1 MKLRNWAQVGLI
13 TCLAGPALAQT
24 TAITPTPEA
33 KPVETII
40 VTGSS
45 IRRQVETSALPLQI
59 VGREDL
65 KREGISSPE
74 QLIAYLTA
82 NVPGIDN
89 LASNADVTE
98 NRGARGGSFANLRGQ
113 GSAGTLILL
122 NGRRVAAHGINGGA
136 VDINQLP
143 IAAMQ
148 RVDVLKDGASAIYG
162 TDAIGGVMNF
172 VTRTDF
178 QGLNARVFT
187 DVTEEGGG
195 NIYQASLMG
204 GYGDI
209 STQNFNIMATVSY
222 RKNEELLASER
233 DFIDT
238 FQINRGLSPD
248 TRGTPFGTIF
258 PLTTSAT
265 APFTPNGTLFGT
277 AATAPLV
284 PGSTT
289 LRYSNG
295 VNPLALPGGPGCAA
309 IKDMDDYAEQIWF
322 SPTNSVTA
330 SLACSWDSGEQAS
343 IQQEQETLNGLVRAV
358 YRVGKHEIVGE
369 FTASD
374 ATADNRFSHIQLIPN
389 ATAIGAPDSTSLNFA
404 YFRVPGVNEAIYDRI
419 ANALVAAFPTDTAL
433 AGRRALNL
441 PIAMRW
447 RCIECGRREVS
458 TNTKTSRYFVG
469 ADGPL
474 PFGDWNYRVG
484 ASQAT
489 SEAES
494 TLGSGYYYRN
504 AFTVNGVRR
513 NNGIVNVFNSGVLNP
528 FLLPG
533 EQQSAAALAALETA
547 SARGVTLFGGKF
559 TVTQFDGSMSGPLFD
574 LPGGKAYAAVGVDFR
589 TEEYAF
595 NGDRRVSAERA
606 NILGAPFDD
615 ANALAN
621 VSRDVKA
628 VFAEIFFPILDNLEF
643 TIAGRV
649 DEYDGFG
656 RTTNPKY
663 SFRYSP
669 LDILTFR
676 GSYSTGFRVP
686 SFNQIYNGVTAVDL
700 ALGSAVVDPKTCPT
714 LVVSTLPGCGNILD
728 LGPVRELTGGNLG
741 LGPEEA
747 ENFSFG
753 FILKF
758 AGNASATVD
767 WWRIERTG
775 TIASLTRTQ
784 LQQNYADFEDKFV
797 RDPVSGRIVTIDRRI
812 LNAGGNLMEG
822 MEISLRNNGEIMGTK
837 WSAALDGTHIINR
850 QSKLLPSAAYGA
862 NEVDKWT
869 RFQDLTLS
877 WRHNAYVTLS
887 RGDWSATLSQ
897 SYRPSYLDNANYLG
911 IASGVFV
918 PANYQQRVKSYTT
931 YNTTVT
937 YRGIKNMVITGGI
950 KNLLN
955 TEPPF
960 TLNYD
965 SDLGSGSSWD
975 PRIADPRGR
984 AFTLSLEYEF

>member
-1 MKLRNWAQVGLI
+1 MKLRNWAQVGLM
-13 TCLAGPALAQT
+13 TCLAGPAFAQT
-24 TAITPTPEA
+24 VAATSAAEA

-59 VGREDL
+59 VSREDL

-82 NVPGIDN
+82 NVAGVDN

-143 IAAMQ
+143 ITAMQ
-148 RVDVLKDGASAIYG
+148 RIDVLKDGASAIYG
-162 TDAIGGVMNF
+162 TDAIGGVINF
-172 VTRTDF
+172 ITRTDY
-178 QGLNARVFT
+178 QGMNARVFT
-187 DVTEEGGG
+187 DVTEQGGG
-195 NIYQASLMG
+195 NIYQASLLG
-204 GYGDI
+204 GYGDLA
-209 STQNFNIMATVSY
+209 SQNFNIMATVSY
-222 RKNEELLASER
+222 RKNEELLATQR
-233 DFIDT
+233 DFVDG
-238 FQINRGLSPD
+238 FQTNRGLSND

-258 PLTTSAT
+258 PLNTTAT

-277 AATAPLV
+277 TTNAPFV

-289 LRYSNG
+289 LRLVGG
-295 VNPLALPGGPGCAA
+295 VNPLALPGGLGCSA
-309 IKDMDDYAEQIWF
+309 IKDMDDYAEQLWF
-322 SPTNSVTA
+322 SASTSATA
-330 SLACSWDSGEQAS
+330 SLACAWDTGNQAS
-343 IQQEQETLNGLVRAV
+343 IQQEQETTNALVRGV
-358 YRVGKHEIVGE
+358 FRLGEHEFVGE

-374 ATADNRFSHIQLIPN
+374 ATANNRFSHIQLIPN
-389 ATAIGAPDSTSLNFA
+389 ATAISGADSTSLNFA
-404 YFRVPGVNEAIYDRI
+404 YFRVPGVNEAVYDRI

-447 RCIECGRREVS
+447 RCIECGRREIS
-458 TNTKTSRYFVG
+458 TNTKTSRFFFG

-474 PFGDWNYRVG
+474 PFGDWNYRFG

-504 AFTVNGVRR
+504 AFSVNGVQR

-533 EQQSAAALAALETA
+533 QEQTAAALAALETA

-559 TVTQFDGSMSGPLFD
+559 TVTQFDGSMSGPIFD
-574 LPGGKAYAAVGVDFR
+574 LPGGKAYAAIGVDFR

-595 NGDRRVSAERA
+595 NGDQRVAAERS
-606 NILGAPFDD
+606 NILGAPFDQ
-615 ANALAN
+615 ANVLSG

-628 VFAEIFFPILDNLEF
+628 VFAEMVFPVLDNLEF

-663 SFRYSP
+663 SLKYQPMDR
-669 LDILTFR
+669 LLFR

-700 ALGSAVVDPKTCPT
+700 ALGAAVVDPKTCPT
-714 LVVSTLPGCGNILD
+714 LVVSTLAGCGNILD
-728 LGPVRELTGGNLG
+728 LGPVRELTGGNLQ

-747 ENFSFG
+747 ENATFG
-753 FILKF
+753 FVLNL
-758 AGNASATVD
+758 AQNATISVD
-767 WWRIERTG
+767 WWQIERTG

-784 LQQNYADFEDKFV
+784 LMQNYVDFEDKFQ
-797 RDPVSGRIVTIDRRI
+797 RDPVSGRIVAIDRRI

-822 MEISLRNNGEIMGTK
+822 LEIGLRNNGEFMGTK
-837 WSAALDGTHIINR
+837 WSAGLDGTHILNR
-850 QSKLLPSAAYGA
+850 QSKLLPAADYGL

-877 WRHNAYVTLS
+877 WRHNAYLTLT

-897 SYRPSYLDNANYLG
+897 AYRPSYLDNANYLG
-911 IASGVFV
+911 IASGVV
-918 PANYQQRVKSYTT
+918 IPSDYQQRVESYTT

-955 TEPPF
+955 TDPPF
-960 TLNYD
+960 TLGYD
-965 SDLGSGSSWD
+965 SDLGSGSSWE
-975 PRIADPRGR
+975 PRLADPRGR
-984 AFTLSLEYEF
+984 AFTLNLEYEF

>member
-1 MKLRNWAQVGLI
+1 MKLRNWAQVGLA
-13 TCLAGPALAQT
+13 TCLAGPALAQNAPAPADT
-24 TAITPTPEA
+24 EV
-33 KPVETII
+33 KSVETII

-59 VGREDL
+59 INRDDL

-74 QLIAYLTA
+74 QLISYLTA
-82 NVPGIDN
+82 NVAGIDN
-89 LASNADVTE
+89 LAANADVTE

-148 RVDVLKDGASAIYG
+148 RIDVLKDGASAIYG
-162 TDAIGGVMNF
+162 TDAIGGVINF
-172 VTRTDF
+172 ITRTDF
-178 QGLNARVFT
+178 QGLKANAFT
-187 DVTEEGGG
+187 DVTEQGGG
-195 NIYQASLMG
+195 NIYQASLLA

-238 FQINRGLSPD
+238 FQINRGLSVD

-258 PLTTSAT
+258 PLATSAT
-265 APFTPNGTLFGT
+265 SPFTPNGTLWGT
-277 AATAPLV
+277 TTTAPLV

-289 LRYSNG
+289 LRYTGG
-295 VNPLALPGGPGCAA
+295 VNPLALPGGLGCTA
-309 IKDMDDYAEQIWF
+309 IKDMDDYAEQLWF

-330 SLACSWDSGEQAS
+330 SLACSWDTGEQAS

-358 YRVGKHEIVGE
+358 YRFGEHQIVGE
-369 FTASD
+369 FTASE
-374 ATADNRFSHIQLIPN
+374 ATADNRFSHIQLTPN
-389 ATAIGAPDSTSLNFA
+389 ASAITGPDSTSLNFA
-404 YFRVPGVNEAIYDRI
+404 YFRIPGVNDAIYDRI

-447 RCIECGRREVS
+447 RCIECGRREIS
-458 TNTKTSRYFVG
+458 TTTTTNRFFLG

-474 PFGDWNYRVG
+474 PLDGWSYRVG

-494 TLGSGYYYRN
+494 VLGSGYYYRN
-504 AFTVNGVRR
+504 ALTVNGVQK
-513 NNGIVNVFNSGVLNP
+513 NNGIVNVFNSGVINP
-528 FLLPG
+528 FLRPG
-533 EQQSAAALAALETA
+533 ETQTAAGLAALETA
-547 SARGVTLFGGKF
+547 SARGVRLFGGKF
-559 TVTQFDGSMSGPLFD
+559 TVTQYDGSLSGPLFE
-574 LPGGKAYAAVGVDFR
+574 LPAGKVYAAVGVDFR
-589 TEEYAF
+589 TEEYEF
-595 NGDRRVSAERA
+595 NGDRRVAAERA

-615 ANALAN
+615 ANALNA

-628 VFAEIFFPILDNLEF
+628 VFAEVVVPVLDNLEI
-643 TIAGRV
+643 TVAGRV

-663 SFRYSP
+663 AFKYRP
-669 LDILTFR
+669 LEMLLFR

-686 SFNQIYNGVTAVDL
+686 SFNQIYNGTTSVDL

-728 LGPVRELTGGNLG
+728 LGPVRETTGGNRG

-747 ENFSFG
+747 ENLSLG
-753 FILKF
+753 FVLNF
-758 AGNASATVD
+758 AGNATASVD

-775 TIASLTRTQ
+775 TIATLTRTQ
-784 LQQNYADFEDKFV
+784 LQQNYNDFADKFV
-797 RDPVSGRIVTIDRRI
+797 RDPASGRIVEIDRRI
-812 LNAGGNLMEG
+812 LNAGGSLMEG
-822 MEISLRNNGEIMGTK
+822 MEISLRNSGEFMGTK
-837 WSAALDGTHIINR
+837 WVAALDGTHIINR
-850 QSKLLPSAAYGA
+850 QSKLLPSAAYGP

-877 WRHNAYVTLS
+877 WRHNAYVTLT
-887 RGDWSATLSQ
+887 RGDWSATFSQ
-897 SYRPSYLDNANYLG
+897 SYRPSYLDNASYLG

-918 PANYQQRVKSYTT
+918 PADYQQRVKSYTT

-937 YRGIKNMVITGGI
+937 YRGIKNMVVTGGI
-950 KNLLN
+950 KNIFN
-955 TEPPF
+955 TDPPF
-960 TLNYD
+960 TLSYD

-975 PRIADPRGR
+975 PRVTDPRGR
-984 AFTLSLEYEF
+984 AFTLSVEYDF

>member
-1 MKLRNWAQVGLI
+1 MKIRNWAQVGLV
-13 TCLAGPALAQT
+13 TFLAGPAFAQT
-24 TAITPTPEA
+24 AATTPVAEA
-33 KPVETII
+33 KPVETVI

-45 IRRQVETSALPLQI
+45 IRRQVETSSLPLQI

-65 KREGISSPE
+65 SREGISSPE
-74 QLIAYLTA
+74 QLIAYLTS

-143 IAAMQ
+143 MAAMKNIE
-148 RVDVLKDGASAIYG
+148 VLKDGASAIYG
-162 TDAIGGVMNF
+162 TDAIGGVINF
-172 VTRTDF
+172 ITRTDY
-178 QGLNARVFT
+178 QGLTANAFT
-187 DVTEEGGG
+187 DVTEQGGG

-209 STQNFNIMATVSY
+209 STQNFNIMGTVSY

-265 APFTPNGTLFGT
+265 SPFTPNGTLWGT
-277 AATAPLV
+277 TATAPLV

-289 LRYSNG
+289 LRYTNG
-295 VNPLALPGGPGCAA
+295 VNPLALPGGAGCSA

-330 SLACSWDSGEQAS
+330 NLACSWDSGEQAS
-343 IQQEQETLNGLVRAV
+343 IQQEQETLTGLVRAV
-358 YRVGKHEIVGE
+358 YRAGEHEIVGE

-374 ATADNRFSHIQLIPN
+374 ATADNRFSHIQLTPN
-389 ATAIGAPDSTSLNFA
+389 ASAITGPDSTSLNFA
-404 YFRVPGVNEAIYDRI
+404 YFRVPGVNEAVYDRI
-419 ANALVAAFPTDTAL
+419 ANALVSAFPTDTAL

-458 TNTKTSRYFVG
+458 TNTKTNRLFFG

-474 PFGDWNYRVG
+474 PFGDWSYRVG

-489 SEAES
+489 SESES

-504 AFTVNGVRR
+504 AFSVNGVQK

-533 EQQSAAALAALETA
+533 EKQTAAALAALETA

-559 TVTQFDGSMSGPLFD
+559 TVTQFDGSVSGPIFD
-574 LPGGKAYAAVGVDFR
+574 LPGGKVYAAVGVDFR
-589 TEEYAF
+589 TEEYEF
-595 NGDRRVSAERA
+595 NGDQRAANERA

-615 ANALAN
+615 ANALKN

-628 VFAEIFFPILDNLEF
+628 VFAEIVFPILENLEVN
-643 TIAGRV
+643 IAGRV

-656 RTTNPKY
+656 RTTNPKVAFKY
-663 SFRYSP
+663 EP
-669 LDILTFR
+669 LDMLLFR

-686 SFNQIYNGVTAVDL
+686 SFNQIYNGTTIVDL
-700 ALGSAVVDPKTCPT
+700 ALGSAVVDPKTCPS
-714 LVVSTLPGCGNILD
+714 LVVSTQPGCGNILD
-728 LGPVRELTGGNLG
+728 LGAVREVTGGNLD

-747 ENFSFG
+747 ENLSLG
-753 FILKF
+753 FVLKF
-758 AGNASATVD
+758 AQNASASVD

-775 TIASLTRTQ
+775 TIATLTRTQ
-784 LQQNYADFEDKFV
+784 LQENYNDFAKKFV
-797 RDPVSGRIVTIDRRI
+797 RDPVSGRIVEINRRI
-812 LNAGGNLMEG
+812 LNAGGSLMEG

-850 QSKLLPSAAYGA
+850 QSKLLPSATYGA
-862 NEVDKWT
+862 NEVDRWT

-877 WRHNAYVTLS
+877 WRHNAYVTLT

-897 SYRPSYLDNANYLG
+897 TYTPSYLDNASYLG
-911 IASGVFV
+911 IASGVVV
-918 PANYQQRVKSYTT
+918 PANYQQRVESYTR

-937 YRGIKNMVITGGI
+937 YRGIKNMVVTGGI
-950 KNLLN
+950 KNLFN
-955 TEPPF
+955 EDPPF

-984 AFTLSLEYEF
+984 AFTLSLQYEF